1 MIHVY
6 MNTSYNAFEM
16 NTHVGKYSMNI
27 NTNKYSMNINTNTNA
42 DGHTNTSYIAQMSA
56 YLCSNF
62 SLEWINCQ
70 KVSPQLEVYILCF
83 ECQI

>member
-16 NTHVGKYSMNI
+16 NTHVG
-27 NTNKYSMNINTNTNA
+27 KYSMNINTNTNA

-70 KVSPQLEVYILCF
+70 KVFPQLEVYILCF

>member
-16 NTHVGKYSMNI
+16 NTHVG
-27 NTNKYSMNINTNTNA
+27 KYSMNINTNTNA

-70 KVSPQLEVYILCF
+70 KVSPQLEVYMLCF
-83 ECQI
+83 ECQM